1 MVKRTTPL
9 FVVCLVL
16 ALPAFARYAAAAD
29 AEAIA
34 RHGHVTAIE
43 ALMATSGDDPL
54 QKFADEHFAPAYRDS
69 FPKGK
74 LIEHLRAIR
83 SAVTNFGGLAVDQNG
98 AGVVHMKFMLPA
110 SATMVRFAMQE
121 VVPYQITA
129 FDLES
134 TSQDQPKTAV
144 KAITWDT
151 LAARMDEEA
160 KNGFSGTVYAMRDGK
175 VVLEKGYG
183 AADRDLLI
191 SNSVNTIYA
200 IGSTPIDFTRAAV
213 LKLEQNG
220 KLKTSD
226 SIAKYFHDVPSDKK
240 NITID
245 QLMSGASGLPNFH
258 HLPGVDAD
266 PDLTWIDRETAL
278 QRIFG
283 EPLLFKPG
291 QGSAH
296 SHSAW
301 VLLAALVENVSG
313 QAYIDFVTAQLFK
326 PAGMTSTFLHE
337 GLRKV
342 SDRQIAIGYGGQT
355 VGKDNKPKYW
365 GRTSWLVMGSGGMVS
380 TTGDLARFIT
390 AVHNGTLLNS
400 KEEKKFGGEGGMW
413 VGGDDRGFFC
423 LHAERGKDMVIV
435 MSNAHS
441 GPGDLQSSV
450 GEALGRMALGKN

>member
-1 MVKRTTPL
+1 MVKRTPL
-9 FVVCLVL
+9 IIVCLVL
-16 ALPAFARYAAAAD
+16 LPGFARHAVAAD

-43 ALMATSGDDPL
+43 ALMATSGDAPL
-54 QKFADEHFAPAYRDS
+54 QKFADDHFAPAYRDS

-74 LIEHLRAIR
+74 LIEHLRVIR
-83 SAVTNFGGLAVDQNG
+83 TAVTNFGGLTVDQNG
-98 AGVVHMKFMLPA
+98 LGVVHMKFMLPA

-121 VVPYQITA
+121 VAPYQITA
-129 FDLES
+129 FDLEK

-144 KAITWDT
+144 KPVTWDT

-160 KNGFSGTVYAMRDGK
+160 KSGFSGTVHVVRDGK

-183 AADRDLLI
+183 FADRDLEYR
-191 SNSVNTIYA
+191 NGVKTIYA

-213 LKLEQNG
+213 LKLEQAG
-220 KLKTSD
+220 KLRTSD
-226 SIAKYFHDVPSDKK
+226 SIAKYFKDVPADKK
-240 NITID
+240 DITID
-245 QLMSGASGLPNFH
+245 QLMSGTSGLRNFH

-266 PDLTWIDRETAL
+266 PDLTWIDRDTAL
-278 QRIFG
+278 KRIFG

-291 QGSAH
+291 QGRAH

-301 VLLAALVENVSG
+301 VLLAALVENASG
-313 QAYIDFVTAQLFK
+313 QAYIDFLQTQLFK

-337 GLRKV
+337 GLRKEP
-342 SDRQIAIGYGGQT
+342 DRNIAIGYGGQT

-380 TTGDLARFIT
+380 TVGDLARFIT
-390 AVHNGTLLNS
+390 CVHDGTLLNG
-400 KEEKKFGGEGGMW
+400 KEEKKYGGEGGMW

-423 LHAERGKDMVIV
+423 LHAERGKDMVVV
-435 MSNAHS
+435 MSNAHE
-441 GPGDLQSSV
+441 GPGDLQSAV
-450 GEALGRMALGKN
+450 GEALGKMVLEKN